1 MDISS
6 ATPGP
11 LRPHLAR
18 RAITVLLAA
27 VGLIGLTPVT
37 PATAASPV
45 PSGYRLVS
53 SEVLAPGV
61 EHQILQQDRPA
72 QSVHVARLAPGMA
85 GQLRPVLAHDVLTG
99 PSSGLEPTSA
109 MCARVRCVAAVNGDY
124 FDGARQPIGAM
135 VAGGELVATPTIP
148 HVILA
153 VDGQGVPTMR
163 LGLDWNVVVVTADG
177 TPLSVDA
184 VNRPLSGEGITLY
197 SRRWG
202 PSTVTDATTT
212 EVPLHLPPRPDT
224 VLPSGASGV
233 LVGEMRT
240 GGDSPIPAGQVVLSG
255 RGAGA
260 TALAAL
266 SQRAG
271 GIAVLMVSAG
281 GLVSAIGGSPELLR
295 AGYLAYPT
303 GKMDSFTQARHPRTI
318 VGITG
323 SGEVLLVTA
332 DGRGPSA
339 GLTLLEATR
348 LLADLGAVDAMT
360 LDGGGSATFVTGGA
374 LRNVP
379 SGGAER
385 SVVSALTVVAGGPPN
400 PLAALL
406 EQVTDSVSG
415 LLEPAP

>member
-1 MDISS
+1 MSS
-6 ATPGP
+6 ATRVPS
-11 LRPHLAR
+11 RPRLAR
-18 RAITVLLAA
+18 QAICLLLAA
-27 VGLIGLTPVT
+27 VGLVGLAPVT
-37 PATAASPV
+37 PPAAASPV
-45 PSGYRLVS
+45 PSGYRLMS
-53 SEVLAPGV
+53 SEALAPGV
-61 EHQILQQDRPA
+61 QHQTLQQDQPA
-72 QSVHVARLAPGMA
+72 QTVHVARLAPGMA
-85 GQLRPVLAHDVLTG
+85 GQLLPVLAHDVLTG
-99 PSSGLEPTSA
+99 PSSGAEPTSA
-109 MCARVRCVAAVNGDY
+109 MCNRVRCVAAVNGDY
-124 FDGARQPIGAM
+124 FDGANQPIGAM

-148 HVILA
+148 HVIFG
-153 VDGQGVPTMR
+153 VDGQGVPAMR

-177 TPLSVDA
+177 TPLPVAA

-197 SRRWG
+197 SGRWG
-202 PSTVTDATTT
+202 PSTGTDATTT
-212 EVPLHLPPRPDT
+212 EVPLHLPPTPDT

-233 LVGEMRT
+233 LVGEMRA

-266 SQRAG
+266 SERAG

-295 AGYLAYPT
+295 RGYVAYPT
-303 GKMDSFTQARHPRTI
+303 DKPDSFTQARHPRTI

-332 DGRGPSA
+332 DGRGASA

-379 SGGAER
+379 SGGGER
-385 SVVSALTVVAGGPPN
+385 SVVSALTVVVGSPPN

-406 EQVTDSVSG
+406 TQVSDSVSG